1 MFWQRVTYTFLSF
14 CVMTLMLN
22 TTPTLLKA
30 FLTSWKCRF
39 FGMIS
44 LIFSKASFSS
54 SVELGSA
61 VWTAKVRF
69 NSSHKNLNQVKLT
82 TYNIY
87 RIHYRSGNKN
97 LSKNIELSSPVET
110 KPSVPPLSDVIYKR
124 DVLPWFNYVFAF
136 NTLRQF

>member
-69 NSSHKNLNQVKLT
+69 NSSHKNLNQAKLT
-82 TYNIY
+82 IY
-87 RIHYRSGNKN
+87 DGNKTW
-97 LSKNIELSSPVET
+97 SKNIEFSSPVET